1 MKGSS
6 SHFCLLIEK
15 PQNCPQESFEQLH
28 EVFMGDLCEDQDF
41 PILGPDSLPPAY
53 LTVPQFRD
61 CMGKKQK
68 DILNQSKW
76 LKDCSLFIYNIESV
90 STGSEMKGSSGH
102 FCLLIEKPDGC
113 PQESFDKLH
122 EVFQGDL
129 CDGYANYDD
138 NYDDYHIY
146 WPFYGPPN
154 ISPLSQ
160 NSIVDQ
166 FRIWDDCKNWI

>member
-15 PQNCPQESFEQLH
+15 PENCPQESFDQLH
-28 EVFMGDLCEDQDF
+28 EVFKGDLCEDQDF
-41 PILGPDSLPPAY
+41 PILGGEDSLPPAY

-61 CMGKKQK
+61 
-68 DILNQSKW
+68 
-76 LKDCSLFIYNIESV
+76 
-90 STGSEMKGSSGH
+90 
-102 FCLLIEKPDGC
+102 
-113 PQESFDKLH
+113 
-122 EVFQGDL
+122 
-129 CDGYANYDD
+129 
-138 NYDDYHIY
+138 YDDYHIY

-166 FRIWDDCKNWI
+166 FRI